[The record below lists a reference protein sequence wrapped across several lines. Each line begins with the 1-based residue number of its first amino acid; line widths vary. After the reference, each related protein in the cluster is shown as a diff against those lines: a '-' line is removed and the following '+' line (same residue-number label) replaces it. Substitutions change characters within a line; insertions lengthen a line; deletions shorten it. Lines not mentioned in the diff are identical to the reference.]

1 MTEVE
6 LIEKIARGMA
16 PEMTD
21 KPWECE
27 CTEKRGTNCD
37 CGDAMIEERVDRYDE
52 DLCRDDVRI
61 YARAALAAIREAGCV
76 IVPSNI
82 RRAFYYPIEM
92 PVTKDGQGPATVGV
106 DAEQITYEVWDQLLA
121 SHGSHNNLP
130 DAINQ
135 ANALNDRDIYY
146 ASPLKGEN
154 NVRG

>member
-1 MTEVE
+1 MKRNMTEDE
-6 LIEKIARGMA
+6 LIEKLARAMCDTWGYLWDGEPNDEQTA
-16 PEMTD
+16 PET
-21 KPWECE
+21 C
-27 CTEKRGTNCD
+27 
-37 CGDAMIEERVDRYDE
+37 VDIVPGKSLYRE
-52 DLCRDDVRI
+52 A
-61 YARAALAAIREAGCV
+61 ARAALAAIREAGCV

-135 ANALNDRDIYY
+135 ANALNDRDISYT
-146 ASPLKGEN
+146 SPLKGET
-154 NVRG
+154 